1 MIRLAILGST
11 RGTDVVPIAEA
22 ILSGELSASIEII
35 ITNNKDAL
43 IADKA
48 KKYGVDFSFI
58 DHKKKSRECF
68 DEQISKK
75 LLEKDVD
82 LVLLVGFMR
91 ILSRSF
97 ISKWNKKILNVH
109 PSLLPK
115 YAGGMN
121 NNVHESV
128 LKNKDKETGCTVHL
142 VTAEVDGG
150 PILVQ
155 KKCCVLGDDTVE
167 TLKKRV
173 QKLEGEA
180 FIQAIKSWGKNE

>member
-1 MIRLAILGST
+1 LIKLAILGST
-11 RGTDVVPIAEA
+11 RGTAVVPIAEA

-35 ITNNKDAL
+35 ITNSKDAP

-58 DHKKKSRECF
+58 EHKKKSRECF

-75 LLEKDVD
+75 LLEKEVD
-82 LVLLVGFMR
+82 LVLLIGFMR
-91 ILSRSF
+91 ILSKSF
-97 ISKWNKKILNVH
+97 ISKWDKKILNVH

-121 NNVHESV
+121 NNVHKSV
-128 LKNKDKETGCTVHL
+128 LKNKDAETGCTVHL
-142 VTAEVDGG
+142 VTAEVDEG

-155 KKCCVLGDDTVE
+155 KKCCVLESDTVE

-173 QKLEGEA
+173 QKLEGDA
-180 FIQAIKSWGKNE
+180 LIQAIKLWGKNE

>member
-1 MIRLAILGST
+1 MIKLAILGST
-11 RGTDVVPIAEA
+11 RGTAVVPIAEA
-22 ILSGELSASIEII
+22 ILSGELSASIKII
-35 ITNNKDAL
+35 ITNSKDAP

-58 DHKKKSRECF
+58 EHKKKSRECF

-75 LLEKDVD
+75 LLEKEVD
-82 LVLLVGFMR
+82 LVLLIGFMR
-91 ILSRSF
+91 ILSKSF
-97 ISKWNKKILNVH
+97 ISKWDKKILNVH

-121 NNVHESV
+121 NNVHKSV
-128 LKNKDKETGCTVHL
+128 LKNKDAETGCTVHL
-142 VTAEVDGG
+142 VTAEVDEG

-155 KKCCVLGDDTVE
+155 KKCCVLESDTVE

-173 QKLEGEA
+173 QKLEGDA
-180 FIQAIKSWGKNE
+180 LIQAIKLWGKNE